1 MDQQRLID
9 WAEAIEAAVE
19 RALRDVV
26 ATYPFEPAEHT
37 VGPPASEPDL
47 AALRQRLPWIPD
59 DLLAVARWVGA
70 VSLPDIANGYFMF
83 SSSYIQGVLYHDDGI
98 PDRIGEP
105 FDEDVDVVIFGADGG
120 GTLYALAVGDVGT
133 VYRLRECGY
142 EQGVY
147 SSYAGFGVTV
157 VAEDL
162 DDFLDLLLAA
172 VAASPSTA
180 ASPTSES
187 IGRARS
193 TVGPT
198 CGASDRVTGGVGA
211 GMTAGRPMPTQD
223 DVLGYFDT
231 LSNWGRWGD
240 DDELGTLNHIT
251 DDVRVAA
258 ARAVRHGRS
267 VSCAWEVAVP
277 EEMERSTTTCP
288 CAADMPG
295 AENMPVPAFHADRR
309 WGFSSERLGITF
321 HGNTLTHVDSPC
333 HIFWDGTMYNGR
345 PHSLVDAATGAA
357 WAAVTAAA
365 NGIITRG
372 VLLDIARVR
381 DVPWLEPGQGVFPD
395 DLEEAE
401 RRQGVRVRPGDAV
414 LLRTGYGRRRHEA
427 GAAGGFTQAG
437 WHASCLPWLHERQ
450 VALIGADTPQDVQP
464 SGYEDVL
471 MPVHAVSL
479 VAMGLWLL
487 DNCDL
492 EACATTAA
500 ELGQWDFHLAVAP
513 IRFAGTSGS
522 PVNPIATF

>member
-1 MDQQRLID
+1 MDWNGEEVSRPPYREMY
-9 WAEAIEAAVE
+9 WS
-19 RALRDVV
+19 
-26 ATYPFEPAEHT
+26 PAQMLAHMT
-37 VGPPASEPDL
+37 VNGASARTGDLFASGTISGPDK
-47 AALRQRLPWIPD
+47 RQR
-59 DLLAVARWVGA
+59 GA
-70 VSLPDIANGYFMF
+70 FIELTWGGREPITVKGEERTFLEDG
-83 SSSYIQGVLYHDDGI
+83 DDGHDLRHRPRRERR
-98 PDRIGEP
+98 PDRVRRGRWH
-105 FDEDVDVVIFGADGG
+105 DQASSR
-120 GTLYALAVGDVGT
+120 LVGW
-133 VYRLRECGY
+133 
-142 EQGVY
+142 
-147 SSYAGFGVTV
+147 
-157 VAEDL
+157 
-162 DDFLDLLLAA
+162 
-172 VAASPSTA
+172 
-180 ASPTSES
+180 
-187 IGRARS
+187 
-193 TVGPT
+193 
-198 CGASDRVTGGVGA
+198 VTGGVDA

-251 DDVRVAA
+251 DDVRLAA

-267 VSCAWEVAVP
+267 VSCAWEIAVP

-295 AENMPVPAFHADRR
+295 AENMPVPAFHDDRR
-309 WGFSSERLGITF
+309 WGFSNERLGIMF
-321 HGNTLTHVDSPC
+321 HGNTVTHVDSPC

-345 PHSLVDAATGAA
+345 SHSLVDPATGSA

-414 LLRTGYGRRRHEA
+414 LLRTGYGRVRHEA
-427 GAAGGFTQAG
+427 GVARGVTQAG
-437 WHASCLPWLHERQ
+437 WHASCLPWLHERE

-479 VAMGLWLL
+479 VAMGLWML

-492 EACATTAA
+492 EVCATTAA

-513 IRFAGTSGS
+513 VRFAGTSGS